1 MRPVKLIISA
11 FGPYAEC
18 ETIDFEKLGNK
29 GLYLITGDTGAGKTT
44 IFDAIT
50 YVLYGK
56 SSGKTRSSSMLR
68 SKYAKPDVPTF
79 VKMEFEYRNKKYVI
93 ERNPEYERPK
103 IHGEGTTTQSA
114 NATLIY
120 PDKDTP
126 VTGSSNV
133 TVAINELI
141 GLDYEQFTQI
151 AMIAQNDFLKLLLAD
166 TDERRKI
173 FSKIF
178 NTYPYEKLQLK
189 LGDEA
194 KRLRRLVD
202 DQNKSISQYIDGIRC
217 GDSFVARQQLEAIKN
232 NKTENGIE
240 NTIDFI
246 EELINNDQDLLK
258 VINER
263 IIKTE
268 KALSD
273 VDKKL
278 VEVNRDN
285 SAKKQKLNAEQFIE
299 SNKPN
304 LEVLEKRVEL
314 CKEEEPVRKELEYK
328 IKEQEQLM
336 PRYDKLF
343 DTEKEYV
350 NELKLIKTKESE
362 FESLC
367 KDIENLNKVLAT
379 NKENLQKLKDA
390 DAVLVKIENAKTGY
404 DNVKKNLSNIINQ
417 CNDYEGKN
425 HELELL
431 QQRAIKANDSWET
444 KSNECA
450 AIEKTFLNQQA
461 GILAGNLRDGEP
473 CIVCGSTV
481 HPNPFK
487 LMDKQIT
494 EKMVEDAKNKV
505 NELKAIATNYSNKSG
520 MQKGIVDTLYESIVE
535 NFRNLKEIFKEVL
548 EERAINTVSDIK
560 AWSDKKLVKVEEA
573 ISKNNGYY
581 EIAKNNVQVKEQI
594 EKQIPETEEQINNNN
609 NKKDILNSD
618 ISNLKIKN
626 RENAILLEQFREKLE
641 FQSRKDAESNLNQL
655 KINLSELEN
664 KATQALNSYD
674 KCKKSIDDANATIK
688 TIEEQLKDSKNYD
701 LEQLISESNKL
712 QEEKKAVNNQR
723 NDVSIRIEI
732 NTGALENIKA
742 NLNKLVTTEE
752 KYKWVN
758 ALAQT
763 ANGNINGKSKIAL
776 ETYVQISYFERI
788 INRANLRFMKMTN
801 GQYELKRSTE
811 SDDQRSKTGLEL
823 NVIDHYNG
831 TERDVRTLSGGES
844 FKASLS
850 LALGLSDE
858 IHCAAG
864 GIKIDT
870 LFVDEGFG
878 TLDEDSLNSAIEALN
893 TLTEGDRLVG
903 IISHV
908 QELKT
913 RIDRKIIVSKN
924 KVKGSKVAVEI

>member
-1 MRPVKLIISA
+1 MRPIKLIISA

-299 SNKPN
+299 SNKSN

-379 NKENLQKLKDA
+379 NKGNLQKLKDA

-404 DNVKKNLSNIINQ
+404 DNVKKNLSNIVNQ

-450 AIEKTFLNQQA
+450 AVEKTFLNQQA

-505 NELKAIATNYSNKSG
+505 NELKAIATNDSNKAG
-520 MQKGIVDTLYESIVE
+520 MQKGIVDTLCESIVE

-560 AWSDKKLVKVEEA
+560 AWSDEKLVKVEEA
-573 ISKNNGYY
+573 ISKNNRYY
-581 EIAKNNVQVKEQI
+581 EIAKNNVRVKEQI

-858 IHCAAG
+858 IHYAAG

>member
-1 MRPVKLIISA
+1 MRPIKLIISA

-299 SNKPN
+299 SNKSN

-367 KDIENLNKVLAT
+367 KEIENLNKVLAT

-404 DNVKKNLSNIINQ
+404 DNVKKNLSNIVNQ

-425 HELELL
+425 YELELL

-505 NELKAIATNYSNKSG
+505 NELKAIATNDSNKTG

-560 AWSDKKLVKVEEA
+560 AWSDEKLVKVEEA

-858 IHCAAG
+858 IYCAAG

>member
-1 MRPVKLIISA
+1 MRPIKLIISA

-263 IIKTE
+263 VIKTE

-299 SNKPN
+299 SNKSN

-404 DNVKKNLSNIINQ
+404 DNVKKNLSNIVNQ

-450 AIEKTFLNQQA
+450 AVEKTFLNQQA

-505 NELKAIATNYSNKSG
+505 NELKAIATNDSNKSG

-560 AWSDKKLVKVEEA
+560 AWSDEKLVKVEEA
-573 ISKNNGYY
+573 ISKNNRYY
-581 EIAKNNVQVKEQI
+581 EIAKNNVRVKEQI

>member
-1 MRPVKLIISA
+1 MRPIKLIISA

-103 IHGEGTTTQSA
+103 IHGEGTTTQGA

-417 CNDYEGKN
+417 CNNYEGKN

-450 AIEKTFLNQQA
+450 SAEKTFLNQQA

-505 NELKAIATNYSNKSG
+505 NELKAIATNYSNKAG
-520 MQKGIVDTLYESIVE
+520 RQKGIVDTLYESIVE

-560 AWSDKKLVKVEEA
+560 AWSDEKLVKVEEA

>member
-1 MRPVKLIISA
+1 MRPIKLIISA

-788 INRANLRFMKMTN
+788 INRANLRFMKMNN

>member
-1 MRPVKLIISA
+1 MRPIKLIISA

-103 IHGEGTTTQSA
+103 IHGEGTTTQGA

-217 GDSFVARQQLEAIKN
+217 SDSFVARQQLEAIKN

-450 AIEKTFLNQQA
+450 AVEKTFLNQQA

-505 NELKAIATNYSNKSG
+505 NELKAIATNYSNKAG
-520 MQKGIVDTLYESIVE
+520 MQKGIVDTLY
-535 NFRNLKEIFKEVL
+535 
-548 EERAINTVSDIK
+548 
-560 AWSDKKLVKVEEA
+560 
-573 ISKNNGYY
+573 
-581 EIAKNNVQVKEQI
+581 
-594 EKQIPETEEQINNNN
+594 
-609 NKKDILNSD
+609 
-618 ISNLKIKN
+618 
-626 RENAILLEQFREKLE
+626 
-641 FQSRKDAESNLNQL
+641 
-655 KINLSELEN
+655 
-664 KATQALNSYD
+664 
-674 KCKKSIDDANATIK
+674 
-688 TIEEQLKDSKNYD
+688 
-701 LEQLISESNKL
+701 
-712 QEEKKAVNNQR
+712 
-723 NDVSIRIEI
+723 
-732 NTGALENIKA
+732 
-742 NLNKLVTTEE
+742 
-752 KYKWVN
+752 
-758 ALAQT
+758 
-763 ANGNINGKSKIAL
+763 
-776 ETYVQISYFERI
+776 
-788 INRANLRFMKMTN
+788 
-801 GQYELKRSTE
+801 
-811 SDDQRSKTGLEL
+811 
-823 NVIDHYNG
+823 
-831 TERDVRTLSGGES
+831 
-844 FKASLS
+844 
-850 LALGLSDE
+850 
-858 IHCAAG
+858 
-864 GIKIDT
+864 
-870 LFVDEGFG
+870 
-878 TLDEDSLNSAIEALN
+878 
-893 TLTEGDRLVG
+893 
-903 IISHV
+903 
-908 QELKT
+908 
-913 RIDRKIIVSKN
+913 
-924 KVKGSKVAVEI
+924 

>member
-1 MRPVKLIISA
+1 MRPIKLIISA

-103 IHGEGTTTQSA
+103 IHGEGTTTQGA

-217 GDSFVARQQLEAIKN
+217 SDSFVARQQLEAIKN

-404 DNVKKNLSNIINQ
+404 DNVKKNLSNIVNQ

-450 AIEKTFLNQQA
+450 AVEKTFLNQQA

-505 NELKAIATNYSNKSG
+505 NELKTIATNYSNKAG

-535 NFRNLKEIFKEVL
+535 NFRNIKEIFKEVL

-560 AWSDKKLVKVEEA
+560 AWSDEKLVKVEEA

-626 RENAILLEQFREKLE
+626 RENAILLEQLREKLE

-732 NTGALENIKA
+732 NTGALENIKT
-742 NLNKLVTTEE
+742 NLNKLVTMEE

>member
-217 GDSFVARQQLEAIKN
+217 GDSFVARQQLEAIKD

>member
-1 MRPVKLIISA
+1 MRPIKLIISA

-133 TVAINELI
+133 TVAVNELI

-217 GDSFVARQQLEAIKN
+217 SDSFVARQQLEAIKN

-367 KDIENLNKVLAT
+367 KDIENINKVLAT

-404 DNVKKNLSNIINQ
+404 DNVKKNLSNIVNQ

-450 AIEKTFLNQQA
+450 AVEKTFLNQQA
-461 GILAGNLRDGEP
+461 GILAH
-473 CIVCGSTV
+473 SW
-481 HPNPFK
+481 
-487 LMDKQIT
+487 
-494 EKMVEDAKNKV
+494 
-505 NELKAIATNYSNKSG
+505 
-520 MQKGIVDTLYESIVE
+520 ES
-535 NFRNLKEIFKEVL
+535 
-548 EERAINTVSDIK
+548 S
-560 AWSDKKLVKVEEA
+560 
-573 ISKNNGYY
+573 
-581 EIAKNNVQVKEQI
+581 
-594 EKQIPETEEQINNNN
+594 
-609 NKKDILNSD
+609 
-618 ISNLKIKN
+618 
-626 RENAILLEQFREKLE
+626 
-641 FQSRKDAESNLNQL
+641 
-655 KINLSELEN
+655 
-664 KATQALNSYD
+664 
-674 KCKKSIDDANATIK
+674 
-688 TIEEQLKDSKNYD
+688 
-701 LEQLISESNKL
+701 
-712 QEEKKAVNNQR
+712 
-723 NDVSIRIEI
+723 
-732 NTGALENIKA
+732 
-742 NLNKLVTTEE
+742 
-752 KYKWVN
+752 
-758 ALAQT
+758 
-763 ANGNINGKSKIAL
+763 
-776 ETYVQISYFERI
+776 
-788 INRANLRFMKMTN
+788 
-801 GQYELKRSTE
+801 
-811 SDDQRSKTGLEL
+811 
-823 NVIDHYNG
+823 
-831 TERDVRTLSGGES
+831 
-844 FKASLS
+844 
-850 LALGLSDE
+850 
-858 IHCAAG
+858 
-864 GIKIDT
+864 
-870 LFVDEGFG
+870 
-878 TLDEDSLNSAIEALN
+878 
-893 TLTEGDRLVG
+893 
-903 IISHV
+903 
-908 QELKT
+908 
-913 RIDRKIIVSKN
+913 
-924 KVKGSKVAVEI
+924 